1 MAVTMPLRPQSVA
14 FVVPH
19 EHGCMDTVTG
29 DVHASM
35 EAAKATADRV
45 VFNILGPTTT
55 PATAGEGRND

>member
-45 VFNILGPTTT
+45 VFNILGPTT